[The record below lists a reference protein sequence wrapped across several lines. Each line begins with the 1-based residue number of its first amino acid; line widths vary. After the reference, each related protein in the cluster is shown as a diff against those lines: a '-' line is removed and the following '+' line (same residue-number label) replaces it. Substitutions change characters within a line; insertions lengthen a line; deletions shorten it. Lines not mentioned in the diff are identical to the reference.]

1 MVHIIK
7 ATIHGKVILIGN
19 QIPLVLVLIPWT
31 RTVTYLGFC
40 VCVSAE
46 KFQREQ
52 QGVFHFLSEL

>member
-1 MVHIIK
+1 MWVMVRIIK

-19 QIPLVLVLIPWT
+19 QIPLVLILIPWA

-46 KFQREQ
+46 KVQRE
-52 QGVFHFLSEL
+52 